1 MNKTHFVLLATPVL
15 LSIAISQAFAHDP
28 KVKTKDSMKADPMG
42 QMDMRGMAMTGD
54 PDQDF
59 ATMMR
64 AHHQKA
70 LPMARDEIAHGK
82 DASMRRMAQTILD
95 AQTKEVGEFDAWL
108 AHHPMAKKGSAP
120 MGQSMPAWK
129 SFESLDKNNDG
140 YLTHGELPSSEMLD
154 KHFTEADV
162 NHDGKLSKVEV
173 EQHRAKMMQ
182 DMKH

>member
-1 MNKTHFVLLATPVL
+1 MNKTHFTLIATSLL

-28 KVKTKDSMKADPMG
+28 KAKTQENMKAG
-42 QMDMRGMAMTGD
+42 QMGSMDMHGMAMTGD

-82 DASMRRMAQTILD
+82 DATMRRIAQNIVD
-95 AQTKEVGEFDAWL
+95 GQTKEIGEFDAWL
-108 AHHPMAKKGSAP
+108 AHHPMAKKSSMP
-120 MGQSMPAWK
+120 MGQAMPAWK
-129 SFESLDKNNDG
+129 SFASLDKNSDG
-140 YLTHGELPSSEMLD
+140 YLTHKELPSADMLD
-154 KHFTEADV
+154 QHFAEADA
-162 NHDGKLSKVEV
+162 NHDGKLSKIEV
-173 EQHRAKMMQ
+173 EQHRAKMMH

>member
-1 MNKTHFVLLATPVL
+1 MNKSQFASSLLLTFAM
-15 LSIAISQAFAHDP
+15 SQAFAHDP
-28 KVKTKDSMKADPMG
+28 KVNTQANMKADPMG
-42 QMDMRGMAMTGD
+42 QMGMSGMSMTGD

-59 ATMMR
+59 VTMMR

-82 DASMRRMAQTILD
+82 DAMMKRMAQTILD
-95 AQTKEVGEFDAWL
+95 SQAKEISEFDAWL
-108 AHHPMAKKGSAP
+108 AHHPMAKKSPAP

-129 SFESLDKNNDG
+129 SFASLDKNNDG
-140 YLTHGELPSSEMLD
+140 YLTHKELPSTDMLD
-154 KHFTEADV
+154 EHFAEADA

-173 EQHRAKMMQ
+173 EQHRAKMMH

>member
-1 MNKTHFVLLATPVL
+1 MNKTHFTLIATSLL
-15 LSIAISQAFAHDP
+15 LSISISQAIAHDP
-28 KVKTKDSMKADPMG
+28 KAKAQDNMKADPMG
-42 QMDMRGMAMTGD
+42 SMDMHGMAMTGD

-64 AHHQKA
+64 MHHQKA

-82 DASMRRMAQTILD
+82 DATMKRMAQSILD
-95 AQTKEVGEFDAWL
+95 AQTKEIGEFDAWL
-108 AHHPMAKKGSAP
+108 AHHPMAKKSSEP

-129 SFESLDKNNDG
+129 SFSSLDKNNDG
-140 YLTHGELPSSEMLD
+140 YLTHKELPSSEMLD
-154 KHFTEADV
+154 QHFAEADA

-173 EQHRAKMMQ
+173 EQHRAKMMH